1 MARLLAVDDDPS
13 NLRMLEVLV
22 EQYLPQCE
30 LVTAS
35 SGQEGLALVAEQ
47 PVAGALV
54 DVNMPGM
61 DGIEVCR
68 QLKADPSTAHT
79 HVILVTAY
87 EATSELKGQGLEAG
101 ADDFITKPIGTVE
114 FVAKIRV
121 MLRLIQAEE
130 DLRDIADHLEELVE
144 ERTKDL
150 ERARAALTKHAEE
163 LARSNAEL
171 EQFAYVASHDL
182 QEPLRMVASYVQLLE
197 QRYKDKLDS
206 EANEFIEYAV
216 DGALRMQK
224 LIDGLLAYSRVGTR
238 GKEFAP
244 TDTEALLDDVLVNLQ
259 VAIEETGAVVTHD
272 PLPTVPADDVQ
283 LARVFQNLISNA
295 IKFRSEEPPRVHIS
309 AAQDADEW
317 VFSVRDNGIGIDP
330 QHHERIFTLFQRL
343 HTRRQYPGIG
353 VGATIARVIVQ
364 RHDGRIWVESEPG
377 KGSTFYFTISTRGEP
392 VS

>member
-35 SGQEGLALVAEQ
+35 SGQEGLALVAEH

-61 DGIEVCR
+61 DGIEMCR
-68 QLKADPSTAHT
+68 QLKVDPSTAHT

-101 ADDFITKPIGTVE
+101 AGDFITKPIDTVE

-150 ERARAALTKHAEE
+150 ERARAALAKHAEE

-206 EANEFIEYAV
+206 DANEFIEYAV

-224 LIDGLLAYSRVGTR
+224 LIDGLLAYSRVGTL

-244 TDTEALLDDVLVNLQ
+244 TDTEALLDDVLANLQ

-295 IKFRSEEPPRVHIS
+295 IKFCSEEPPRVHIS

-364 RHDGRIWVESEPG
+364 RHGGRIWVESEPG

>member
-1 MARLLAVDDDPS
+1 
-13 NLRMLEVLV
+13 
-22 EQYLPQCE
+22 
-30 LVTAS
+30 
-35 SGQEGLALVAEQ
+35 
-47 PVAGALV
+47 
-54 DVNMPGM
+54 
-61 DGIEVCR
+61 
-68 QLKADPSTAHT
+68 
-79 HVILVTAY
+79 
-87 EATSELKGQGLEAG
+87 
-101 ADDFITKPIGTVE
+101 
-114 FVAKIRV
+114 

-150 ERARAALTKHAEE
+150 ERARAALAKHAEE

-206 EANEFIEYAV
+206 DANEFIEYAV

-224 LIDGLLAYSRVGTR
+224 LIDGLLAYSRVGTL
-238 GKEFAP
+238 GNEFAP
-244 TDTEALLDDVLVNLQ
+244 TDTEALLDDVLANLQ

-272 PLPTVPADDVQ
+272 PLPTVPADGVQ

-317 VFSVRDNGIGIDP
+317 VFSVRG
-330 QHHERIFTLFQRL
+330 
-343 HTRRQYPGIG
+343 
-353 VGATIARVIVQ
+353 VIVQ
-364 RHDGRIWVESEPG
+364 RHGGRIWVESELG
-377 KGSTFYFTISTRGEP
+377 KGSTFCFTISVGQATIVRHSLGDGGSLPAGWKPAPQGEP

>member
-1 MARLLAVDDDPS
+1 
-13 NLRMLEVLV
+13 MLEVLV